1 MPNEARIV
9 HDAKDIVGE
18 SAVWDAARQ
27 RLVWVDII
35 GRRIAVFDP
44 ATGAVRHWPTPG
56 PVTSIGLCA
65 DGRAVVGLLK
75 RVALWN
81 WDGPFETLAEV
92 EPDQP
97 GTRLN
102 EGVVAPDG
110 DFWVGT
116 MQQNFD
122 EDGAP
127 TEITEH
133 VGRLYRVTPA
143 GTVHPLTED
152 RFGITNTLA
161 WPAPDRLV
169 TADTLA
175 NTLYSYRIEN
185 GLLTDRQTLLAD
197 EPRGIPD
204 GSCLDAEGDV
214 WNCRV
219 AGGGCVIRIAP
230 DGSIS
235 DRIELPCSS
244 PTSCAF
250 GGPDLATLFIT
261 SARFGMD
268 AAHLS
273 EHPREGAVMAVT
285 PGVTGAPPNLF
296 GH

>member
-1 MPNEARIV
+1 MPREVRIV

-35 GRRIAVFDP
+35 GRRIAALDP
-44 ATGAVRHWPTPG
+44 ATGAVQRWSTPE

-65 DGRAVVGLLK
+65 DGRAVVGFLK
-75 RVALWN
+75 RVAIWDWN
-81 WDGPFETLAEV
+81 GAFETLAEV

-102 EGVVAPDG
+102 EGVVAPTG

-116 MQQNFD
+116 MAQNFD

-127 TEITEH
+127 MEMAGHI
-133 VGRLYRVTPA
+133 GRLYRVTPS
-143 GTVHPLTED
+143 GKVHPLTED
-152 RFGITNTLA
+152 RFGITNTLV
-161 WPAPDRLV
+161 WPSPDRLV

-175 NTLYSYRIEN
+175 NTLYTYRIEN
-185 GLLTDRQTLLAD
+185 NSLTGRKTLLSD
-197 EPRGIPD
+197 YPRGIPD
-204 GSCLDAEGDV
+204 GSCPDAEGHV

-235 DRIELPCSS
+235 DRIDLPCSS

-250 GGPDLATLFIT
+250 GGPDMATLFVT

-268 AAHLS
+268 DAHLNAHS
-273 EHPREGAVMAVT
+273 HEGAVMAVE
-285 PGVTGAPPNLF
+285 PGVSGLPANLF
-296 GH
+296 GV

>member
-1 MPNEARIV
+1 MPHEARIV

-18 SAVWDAARQ
+18 SAIWDAVRQ
-27 RLVWVDII
+27 RLVRVDII
-35 GRRIAVFDP
+35 GRRIATLDP
-44 ATGAVRHWPTPG
+44 ATGAVQHWQTPE

-75 RVALWN
+75 RVALWD
-81 WDGPFETLAEV
+81 WGGGFETLAEV

-102 EGVVAPDG
+102 EGVTAPDG

-122 EDGAP
+122 ENGAP
-127 TEITEH
+127 KEITAH
-133 VGRLYRVTPA
+133 IGRLYRVTPA
-143 GTVHPLTED
+143 GEVHPLTED
-152 RFGITNTLA
+152 LFGITNTLA

-175 NTLYSYRIEN
+175 NTVYTYQIEN
-185 GLLTDRQTLLAD
+185 QSLIRRETLLAD
-197 EPRGIPD
+197 YPHGIPD
-204 GSCLDAEGDV
+204 GSCLDAEGHV

-230 DGSIS
+230 DGSVS
-235 DRIELPCSS
+235 DRIDLPCSS

-250 GGPDLATLFIT
+250 GGPDLSTLYIT

-268 AAHLS
+268 DAHLAAHP
-273 EHPREGAVMAVT
+273 EEGAVMAVE
-285 PGVTGAPPNLF
+285 PGVTGVPANLF
-296 GH
+296 GV